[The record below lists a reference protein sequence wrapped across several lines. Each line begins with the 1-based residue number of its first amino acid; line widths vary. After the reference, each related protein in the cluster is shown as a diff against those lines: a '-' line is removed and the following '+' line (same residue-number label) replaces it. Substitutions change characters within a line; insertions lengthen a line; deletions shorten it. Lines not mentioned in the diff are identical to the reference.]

1 MKNKRILFI
10 TQSALI
16 AALYVA
22 LTWLSKAFGLAD
34 GAIQCRF
41 SEMLCILPV
50 YTPAA
55 VPGLFV
61 GCLLSNFQMG
71 ATIWD
76 IVFGSLATLIGAF
89 GARALRKHKWFASIP
104 TILSNAIIVGLV
116 IAYASA
122 PNDVFSV
129 FPMLMLTVGIGEV
142 ISCGIFGTALFFVFE
157 RYNSIKKIFTI

>member
-55 VPGLFV
+55 IPGLFV

-76 IVFGSLATLIGAF
+76 IVFGSLATLLGAF
-89 GARALRKHKWFASIP
+89 GARALRNHKWFASIP
-104 TILSNAIIVGLV
+104 TILSNAIIVGFV

-142 ISCGIFGTALFFVFE
+142 ISCGIFGMALFFVFE